1 MSSDDTSY
9 TYSPFVC
16 KVGNHKIFIE
26 GRIPSPSL
34 VEVATKMTDF
44 ADDWTW
50 IGDWASRRALL
61 TPSREAFYDY
71 TSDTRYTFEQLNSR
85 ASQLAN
91 VLSANGIKKGDR
103 VATYSKNRM
112 EMVDLFLA
120 TGKVG
125 AIMVPFNVRLAA
137 PETSY
142 LLHKTKPKV
151 LLLDPEVSQQFEEPR
166 KNLQNCKV
174 FSMGSNES
182 FDPSITNIMD
192 EARDSVEVRPT
203 LDFSD
208 PHLIVFTGGTTG
220 LPKGAV
226 LSHRLIFWNSVNTI
240 TSWGLR
246 PDDVQPLLFPLF
258 HTGGWNV
265 LLVPFLH
272 LGAKTILMG
281 DFDAA
286 EILQVIQ
293 REKCSIVIGVPTMFQ
308 MMAQH
313 DTFQTTSFD
322 SVRVFISGGAPCP
335 VAIMENYWARGKYFK
350 MGYGLTEVGPN
361 NFYLPESLIKRKPS
375 SVGFPVLHC
384 DTRVVDDDNKPVS
397 LGKAGEL
404 LLRGPHAFSGYW
416 EEPEET
422 AKTIEAD
429 GWVHTGDLVVVD
441 DEGFYFIV
449 GRKKD
454 MFISG
459 GENVFPTEIEEVL
472 YKHPSILEAAVI
484 GVPDEKW
491 GEVGKAVVSLKKG
504 ASLTPEEIHKYLD
517 GKLARYK
524 IPKYYEIRDS
534 LPKSAAG
541 KILKR
546 ELEKDVKS

>member
-1 MSSDDTSY
+1 MLARGA
-9 TYSPFVC
+9 
-16 KVGNHKIFIE
+16 K
-26 GRIPSPSL
+26 
-34 VEVATKMTDF
+34 KMTGV

-50 IGDWASRRALL
+50 IGDWAGRRSLL
-61 TPSREAFYDY
+61 TPGREAIYDHINN
-71 TSDTRYTFEQLNSR
+71 TRYTFEQLNHR
-85 ASQLAN
+85 ANQLAN
-91 VLSANGIKKGDR
+91 VLAANGIKKGDR

-112 EMVDLFLA
+112 EMIDLFLA
-120 TGKVG
+120 TGKIG

-137 PETSY
+137 PETNY
-142 LLHKTKPKV
+142 LLQKTRPKI
-151 LLLDPEVSQQFEEPR
+151 LLLDPEISHQFEEPR
-166 KNLQNCKV
+166 AKLQNCMIL
-174 FSMGSNES
+174 SMGPDDSR
-182 FDPSITNIMD
+182 DPSITKMMN
-192 EARDSVEVRPT
+192 EASDHVEGRPT
-203 LDFSD
+203 INFSD

-240 TSWGLR
+240 ASWGLR

-281 DFDAA
+281 DFDAT
-286 EILQVIQ
+286 EILQVIEQ
-293 REKCSIVIGVPTMFQ
+293 EKCSIVIGVPTMFQ

-313 DTFQTTSFD
+313 DSFHATNFD

-335 VAIMENYWARGKYFK
+335 VAIMENYWARSKYFK

-361 NFYLPESLIKRKPS
+361 NFYLPETEIKRKPS

-384 DTRVVDDDNKPVS
+384 DTRVVDDDNKPV
-397 LGKAGEL
+397 LPGKVGEL

-422 AKTIEAD
+422 AKTIEPD
-429 GWVHTGDLVVVD
+429 GWVHTGDLVQVD
-441 DEGFYFIV
+441 EEGFYFIV

-504 ASLTPEEIHKYLD
+504 ASLTPEEIRQYLE

-524 IPKYYEIRDS
+524 IPKYYEVRDS

-546 ELEKDVKS
+546 ELEKDVTP